1 MRFNRIHLLIL
12 DSVGIGEA
20 PDAAEFGD
28 EGAHTLGNI
37 AQTAGLNLP
46 NFQQLGLGN
55 IEPIEGVPP
64 TDHPTAYYTKLEE
77 QSVGKDT
84 MTGHWEIMGLQ
95 IDTPFRTYPDGFPDD
110 LLDKIK
116 EYTGRDIVANR
127 PASGTQIIEEW
138 GEHQMKTGDLIVYTS
153 ADPVLQIAAHE
164 EVIPVKELYDIC
176 EYVRS
181 ITNEDPYMIG
191 RIIARP
197 YVGEPGH
204 FTRTSNRKDYALNPF
219 GQTTLDFLSEAG
231 KDVIAVGKINDIFN
245 GQGITEA
252 IKTKNN
258 DDGITKLL
266 EVMKKDFTG
275 LSFTNLV
282 DFDSEYG
289 HRRNPEGYR
298 DALEH
303 LDRRLPELMD
313 SLREDDLLIITADHG
328 TDPTHQGT
336 DHTREYVPLLA
347 ISPAFE
353 EAGEIRQGYF
363 ADTSQTISEN
373 FNVEST
379 ENGTSYLDQLL

>member
-1 MRFNRIHLLIL
+1 
-12 DSVGIGEA
+12 
-20 PDAAEFGD
+20 
-28 EGAHTLGNI
+28 
-37 AQTAGLNLP
+37 
-46 NFQQLGLGN
+46 
-55 IEPIEGVPP
+55 
-64 TDHPTAYYTKLEE
+64 
-77 QSVGKDT
+77 
-84 MTGHWEIMGLQ
+84 
-95 IDTPFRTYPDGFPDD
+95 
-110 LLDKIK
+110 
-116 EYTGRDIVANR
+116 
-127 PASGTQIIEEW
+127 
-138 GEHQMKTGDLIVYTS
+138 
-153 ADPVLQIAAHE
+153 
-164 EVIPVKELYDIC
+164 
-176 EYVRS
+176 
-181 ITNEDPYMIG
+181 MIG